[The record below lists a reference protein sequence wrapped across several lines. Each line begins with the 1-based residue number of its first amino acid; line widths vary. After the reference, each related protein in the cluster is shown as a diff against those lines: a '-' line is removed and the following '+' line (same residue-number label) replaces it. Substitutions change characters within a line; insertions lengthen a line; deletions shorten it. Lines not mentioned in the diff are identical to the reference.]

1 MARGEGRERAE
12 HFSLAEKGWFALSV
26 SDAYLSPVNRC
37 ECLSVG
43 SPGRGGGG
51 ALLHHV
57 L

>member
-12 HFSLAEKGWFALSV
+12 HFSLAERVGSHCLM
-26 SDAYLSPVNRC
+26 PIC
-37 ECLSVG
+37 ESCKSMRVLSVG